1 MTLRHALVPLVLLC
15 LVATPAPSVGA
26 APATPS
32 ALATTTLALPHPSTL
47 SAKWR
52 NTATLPYGSATSRPG
67 TSPGGEGLE
76 FGPSYGVQL
85 PDRTWWVLDTAKRR
99 LAHFSDAGNY
109 LGQAVLP
116 ARYLHLGVYVQWA
129 NPQALADGTVVLTST
144 TIDAPGLLLRSP
156 AGRFTRVGLD
166 RFVNVVIGNGH
177 SLYGFDE
184 DNTMVRV
191 RPRTGT
197 ITTVTDFVGQGG
209 HAFRIRVGAGQL
221 RVRRPG
227 VNLRLNLVDKT
238 HPAATVFPSVEAAM
252 GADGKLWILA
262 SGIVET
268 SPGSAHDVVGLFAV
282 GRTGSVSVVFK
293 SRTLTSDA
301 DPGDGHRLSLRHGG
315 TRPTLMFID
324 PDAVRV
330 YRKK

>member
-15 LVATPAPSVGA
+15 LVATPPPSVSAAPAAPSV
-26 APATPS
+26 
-32 ALATTTLALPHPSTL
+32 LFTTTLALPHPSTL

-52 NTATLPYGSATSRPG
+52 NTAILTYGNATSRPG
-67 TSPGGEGLE
+67 TSPGGEGLD

-85 PDRTWWVLDTAKRR
+85 PDRTWWILDAAKRR
-99 LAHFSDAGNY
+99 LAHYSDAGGY
-109 LGQAVLP
+109 LGQAALP
-116 ARYLHLGVYVQWA
+116 TKYLHLGLYVQWA
-129 NPQALADGTVVLTST
+129 NPHALADGTVVLTST
-144 TIDAPGLLLRSP
+144 TIDAPALLLLFP
-156 AGRFTRVGLD
+156 TGRFTRVRLD
-166 RFVNVVIGNGH
+166 RFVNVVISNGH

-184 DNTMVRV
+184 DDSMVRV
-191 RPRTGT
+191 RPRTGA
-197 ITTVTDFVGQGG
+197 ITAVTDFVGQGG
-209 HAFRIRVGAGQL
+209 RPFRISVGPGHL

-227 VNLRLNLVDKT
+227 VNLRLNLADKS
-238 HPAATVFPSVEAAM
+238 HPAATVYPSVEAAM

-262 SGIVET
+262 SGIVEP

-282 GRTGSVSVVFK
+282 ARSGSVSVVFK